1 MSKDLKK
8 MKADLAALKKSGLAK
23 TSEFNSLSAQ
33 DAPDPSALSTLEAD
47 LTALEGQVETLSAEI
62 AAQEATIRRSGMF
75 GSKAPPR
82 SAAFTY
88 TAQEPRQDPAQGFR
102 NLADFAVAVRGAIT
116 GGTFDER
123 LLASATPPGTQNI
136 VAGGSGE
143 GFMVPPDFSK
153 DIWELV
159 FSGNDL
165 LNFITP
171 EPTASN
177 AVGLPKDETTPWGA
191 AGVHAY
197 WRGKGQ
203 ALKASQLNT
212 SGVMVQL
219 HPLDAYVVADD
230 ELLQDA
236 PRLNDRLMRRASMAI
251 RWTASD
257 SIAWGD
263 GVGQPL
269 GFMAASYGGRVVVAK
284 ESGQAAATI
293 NVANLSKMLTRIRDD
308 GGSPIFIGTRE
319 IIPQLV
325 QLQIGNYPV
334 FIPETR
340 GIQGAP
346 NFATLLG
353 YPLFFT
359 NHNEG
364 LGTEGDLVLMNADGY
379 YAVTKQGGGVDFAS
393 SIHLFFDYAKTAFRW
408 TFRFGGQPIL
418 SAPVPPARGTATTSH
433 FVTLATRA

>member
-1 MSKDLKK
+1 MNKDLKK
-8 MKADLAALKKSGLAK
+8 MKAELASLKKAGLAATSSYNAVAAQDGADAVKLAALEG
-23 TSEFNSLSAQ
+23 E
-33 DAPDPSALSTLEAD
+33 
-47 LTALEGQVETLSAEI
+47 LTALEAQVETLSGDI
-62 AAQEATIRRSGMF
+62 AKEEAGIRRSSLF
-75 GSKAPPR
+75 GSVATPR
-82 SAAFTY
+82 SPAFAY
-88 TAQEPRQDPAQGFR
+88 TAQEPRQDPTQGFR
-102 NLADFAVAVRGAIT
+102 NLAEFAVAVRGAIT
-116 GGTFDER
+116 GGSFDDR
-123 LLASATPPGTQNI
+123 LMAGPPANQVS

-159 FSGNDL
+159 FTGNDL

-197 WRGKGQ
+197 WRAKGQ
-203 ALKASQLNT
+203 QLKASQLNT

-219 HPLDAYVVADD
+219 HPLDAFVVADD

-236 PRLNDRLMRRASMAI
+236 PRLNDRLMRRAAMAI

-257 SIAWGD
+257 AIAWGD

-269 GFMAASYGGRVVVAK
+269 GFMSSSYGGRVVVAK

-379 YAVTKQGGGVDFAS
+379 YAVTKQGAGVDFAS

-418 SAPVPPARGTATTSH
+418 AAPVAPARGTATTSH
-433 FVTLATRA
+433 FVTLATRV

>member
-1 MSKDLKK
+1 MPKDLKK
-8 MKADLAALKKSGLAK
+8 MRSDLAALKRTGVSK
-23 TSEFNSLSAQ
+23 TNEFNTLAAQ
-33 DAPDPSALSTLEAD
+33 SDPDQARIAVLEAD
-47 LTALEGQVETLSAEI
+47 LTALETQVEALAADI
-62 AAQEATIRRSGMF
+62 AAEESSIRRDSLF
-75 GSKAPPR
+75 GSTAPPR
-82 SAAFTY
+82 SPAYAY
-88 TAQEPRQDPAQGFR
+88 AAQEPRQDPTQGFR
-102 NLADFAVAVRGAIT
+102 NLAEFAVAVRGAIT

-123 LLASATPPGTQNI
+123 LSAGPPSTQ
-136 VAGGSGE
+136 VTVGGGSGE
-143 GFMVPPDFSK
+143 GFTVPVDFARE
-153 DIWELV
+153 IWELV
-159 FSGNDL
+159 FSGSDL
-165 LNFITP
+165 LNFVTP

-203 ALKASQLNT
+203 QLKASALNT
-212 SGVMVQL
+212 SGVLVQL
-219 HPLDAYVVADD
+219 HPLDAFVVADD
-230 ELLQDA
+230 ELLQDV
-236 PRLNDRLMRRASMAI
+236 PRLNDRLMRRAAMAI

-269 GFMAASYGGRVVVAK
+269 GFMAPGYGGRVVVAK

-293 NVANLSKMLTRIRDD
+293 NAANLSKMLTRIRDD
-308 GGSPIFIGTRE
+308 GGSPIFVATRE

-334 FIPETR
+334 FIPEAR

-364 LGTEGDLVLMNADGY
+364 LGTEGDIVLMNAGGY
-379 YAVTKQGGGVDFAS
+379 YAVTKQGAGVDFAS

-418 SAPVPPARGTATTSH
+418 SAPVAPARGIATTSH

>member
-8 MKADLAALKKSGLAK
+8 LKADLAGLKKQGLSK
-23 TSEFNSLSAQ
+23 TAEFNSLSAQ
-33 DAPDPSALSTLEAD
+33 HDPDPTRIAALETELV
-47 LTALEGQVETLSAEI
+47 ALEGKVETLSADI
-62 AAQEATIRRSGMF
+62 ATEEAGIRRSSLF
-75 GSKAPPR
+75 GSLAPVR
-82 SAAFTY
+82 SPAFAY
-88 TAQEPRQDPAQGFR
+88 SAQEPRKDPTQGFR
-102 NLADFAVAVRGAIT
+102 NLAEFAVAVRGAIT

-123 LLASATPPGTQNI
+123 LMADTLNSQVS
-136 VAGGSGE
+136 VAGSSGE

-159 FSGNDL
+159 FNGNDL
-165 LNFITP
+165 LNFVTP

-177 AVGLPKDETTPWGA
+177 VVGLPKDETTPWGA

-197 WRGKGQ
+197 WRAKGQ
-203 ALKASQLNT
+203 QLKASQLST

-219 HPLDAYVVADD
+219 HPLDAFVVVDD

-236 PRLNDRLMRRASMAI
+236 PRLNDRLMRRAAMAI

-257 SIAWGD
+257 AIAWGD

-269 GFMAASYGGRVVVAK
+269 GFMASSYGGRVAVAK
-284 ESGQAAATI
+284 ESGQAAGTI

-308 GGSPIFIGTRE
+308 GTFPIFTATRE
-319 IIPQLV
+319 IIPQIV
-325 QLQIGNYPV
+325 QMQIGNYPV
-334 FIPETR
+334 FIPEAR
-340 GIQGAP
+340 GIQSAP
-346 NFATLLG
+346 NFGTLLG

-379 YAVTKQGGGVDFAS
+379 YAVTKQGTGVDFAS

-418 SAPVPPARGTATTSH
+418 SAPVSPARGTATTSH